1 MQIFF
6 CPRHTD
12 VKHPALLLDVLIQH
26 RLLVGHHSL
35 VHVDQIDVFVLK
47 PLGGM
52 QRGKRY
58 ALTLLFLALV
68 QAFQFPGVILD
79 VRKPSVIIF
88 IASCAF
94 LQFIQHIIKFIR
106 PDTPVICILGTEL
119 VISDAFPDIVDGGK
133 RIHPA
138 KLHHI
143 MLQRDDPLRHP
154 RLFRLSEIPFPHIEC
169 HRVLVQ

>member
-1 MQIFF
+1 MSGLTRQNLTTWRTETLSCLGNKARDICIFLIHLFDGKEMQIFF

-47 PLGGM
+47 PLGRM

-88 IASCAF
+88 IASCTF
-94 LQFIQHIIKFIR
+94 L
-106 PDTPVICILGTEL
+106 
-119 VISDAFPDIVDGGK
+119 
-133 RIHPA
+133 
-138 KLHHI
+138 
-143 MLQRDDPLRHP
+143 
-154 RLFRLSEIPFPHIEC
+154 
-169 HRVLVQ
+169 